1 MQNDIFGTEIYGNK
15 IFNCSDSNA
24 LLNHIS
30 FGNVVSQVSFCICAF
45 VIAPIQINYILDNIL
60 MADLTAK
67 ELNKQIVLLRKV
79 VIAARI
85 HAIQRLIKL
94 IKRISNGNDEKKKR
108 RIPKYEHE
116 MAAIKVFF
124 LVICGV

>member
-1 MQNDIFGTEIYGNK
+1 
-15 IFNCSDSNA
+15 
-24 LLNHIS
+24 
-30 FGNVVSQVSFCICAF
+30 
-45 VIAPIQINYILDNIL
+45 

-67 ELNKQIVLLRKV
+67 ELNKQIVSLRKV
-79 VIAARI
+79 VRAARI

-124 LVICGV
+124 SIICGV